1 MAQKGAHIHT
11 HTRAR
16 VCARDK
22 SVNNVYAQREH
33 RRLHHHDHQD
43 QANRIDNEP
52 IKTISNVSPNLKHVV
67 QFFEYK

>member
-1 MAQKGAHIHT
+1 MMAHNSGAERYTNIHT
-11 HTRAR
+11 HTYKASTI
-16 VCARDK
+16 CAQ
-22 SVNNVYAQREH
+22 QREH
-33 RRLHHHDHQD
+33 RRPHRHHRQD